1 MRKGLVKKFWIF
13 MVSLLMIIGN
23 MQSFVFAEGESNL
36 KGYANV
42 TKVEYKDS
50 TGVWHDITDTS
61 GTAIKNNTELR
72 FNGDFGISNIDHKNE
87 DATLDIDLGAIN
99 VTVNNYERSPIKPG
113 SGWTSEYEI
122 KNNHL
127 IIYLTAKDRLQSD
140 IEGDFEINGK
150 VTITD
155 STIQDG
161 QSVPIKL
168 DGKTITITYDNPP
181 TTSVLSAN
189 KMLEGGVYKGT
200 DGNYYQ
206 NYKIELK
213 AEGGNVTITSF
224 NDTLG
229 SSLSYS
235 GPVVIKNA
243 DGTVST
249 YNSIQE
255 IPATEL
261 AKDTSMTISYTAK
274 LNKTENELF
283 NNNYYDGTYT
293 NRFNAGYTNNRDEE
307 KNTGDREVTVT
318 VNKPTVNKSGV
329 YDSAHN
335 SIIWTIVIDIQ
346 SYKDL
351 VDGDV
356 HSLASYL
363 SEAGITDTAGEGL
376 ENVVLTSDIFIADGN
391 GKFTATYTTPIK
403 EGVDI
408 SNGKTFTND
417 VTVNFKDNVVS
428 NTGTVTIGPTK
439 EYIQKTFDSVDPL
452 TGIFTWK
459 VSVKLEE
466 GMKEVSLLDQPD
478 NTTQNPKAYRI
489 LLGDTVL
496 YENGQMTE
504 AASGIMSRIDQYYN
518 VEMFFDQSYVDSYP
532 GETLVFTYQ
541 TQLNQSGLENGREY
555 TNTAQ
560 LNYTYGTDK
569 NSQSSSAKYKYESL
583 ITKRATGQN
592 EWDNTSGGN
601 ALKYTIT
608 VDLKDNSNYHVGSQL
623 VIKDTVNNGFVIDPN
638 NIQART
644 STWSHFYEDKP
655 DSYYGEVTYD
665 AEQQAFII
673 TISEALFNWEV
684 NGGKKELEII
694 YYAYP
699 SADTPIGN
707 TRLTIQNRAEGTIDG
722 NTIGTSVTNTDY
734 TLPEVLKKTAIQSSH
749 DGVFTHTFV
758 DWAVEVNPAGVKLNA
773 GQPMTAV
780 DTLGAN
786 SVLSYDLS
794 SIAVTNLRTGTPLE
808 AGTYTWSYNTATN
821 SVTFTLPDG
830 MPIKIAYKTNINASK
845 GTELNATNASNT
857 FVLYGSSHDK
867 ISDKTYDMGGEYRP
881 TMDISGSSA
890 QLTITKYDADNNQ
903 NVLAGAEFQLYR
915 VKYQDGVMHRMYT
928 TPIAL
933 DGRTTFT
940 TGTDGKVVIKG
951 SAANGLRLD
960 QIYEVVETKAPEGY
974 EVAPSTYIVF
984 KGNDFDEVQMPGAS
998 SSYAVQIQNSSV
1010 GYISIADTATTTPK
1024 GALTIEKA
1032 FKGINKPLYPD
1043 SVEFTVTKDD
1053 DTYSQ
1058 TVYAT
1063 KANDYQVT
1071 LSDLELGTYIVQEK
1085 TESASA
1091 KVEGYTFSTAYAVGK
1106 ESTQEVTFTG
1116 ASQQT
1121 VSVTNTYKS
1130 ETTEIPVRK
1139 EWSDSE
1145 TEHSGVQVALMNGN
1159 ATVATLTLNKGNA
1172 WAGTFTNLPKKDA
1185 SGNVITYTVKEITEV
1200 AGYTTSYTTE
1210 SDGTLVVTNTK
1221 TEHPTSSLTFTKT
1234 LAGATIS
1241 DDMKNAVTFTV
1252 SGPAI
1257 TGVKTVS
1264 LSQMTQDPTTGIY
1277 SYTIS
1282 DIPEDKFGQY
1292 TVTETNNGLNGST
1305 DYTCVTTMAVG
1316 GASTVTTSKTVTV
1329 NKETAGRVD
1338 ITNEYIQVEHPTSS
1352 LTFTKT
1358 LAGATISDDMKNAVT
1373 FTVSGPAITGVKTV
1387 SLSQMTQDPTTGI
1400 YSYTISDIPED
1411 KFGQYTVTETNNGL
1425 NGSTDYTCVT
1435 TMAVGGASTVTTSKT
1450 VTVNKETAGSVDI
1463 TNTYFK
1469 KVSVSKV
1476 DIIDN
1481 HEVEGAHIQIIDDQN
1496 KVVEEWDST
1505 SEAHVITKLTTGKKY
1520 ILRETTAPEGYLLT
1534 QDTYFELNADGT
1546 INKDKTTTPVSET
1559 GVLMVQDTAI
1569 SKVSCTVTK
1578 VWNDGG
1584 VADVT
1589 FPESIEVKL
1598 MANNKIAGTVQLK
1611 AENNWTYTWES
1622 LPKTNSKGDIIT
1634 YSVSEV
1640 QVNGFNS
1647 TVDSVVYETT
1657 GNGVI
1662 KLTNTYSEGKAVKIS
1677 KQDVGGKEIG
1687 GAQMTLKNENGDV
1700 ISNWTSV
1707 EGEDHTVTVKPGKYT
1722 LHEDSAPAGY
1732 VVASDVTFTVDAE
1745 GKVSVDG
1752 NPVSEVIMV
1761 DEYASHDVIISKVD
1775 AANNKE
1781 LAGAVLKVSDKEG
1794 NEVDKWTSED
1804 GKNHTVTVKPGT
1816 YTFTEVSAPKG
1827 YELAESITFNV
1838 DLNGKVTIDGKQVTA
1853 VVMKDAKKP
1862 TNVQTGVHT
1871 NVGGFGALGGFS
1883 IGMAFIVLFLRKKMD

>member
-1 MRKGLVKKFWIF
+1 
-13 MVSLLMIIGN
+13 
-23 MQSFVFAEGESNL
+23 
-36 KGYANV
+36 
-42 TKVEYKDS
+42 
-50 TGVWHDITDTS
+50 
-61 GTAIKNNTELR
+61 
-72 FNGDFGISNIDHKNE
+72 
-87 DATLDIDLGAIN
+87 
-99 VTVNNYERSPIKPG
+99 
-113 SGWTSEYEI
+113 
-122 KNNHL
+122 
-127 IIYLTAKDRLQSD
+127 
-140 IEGDFEINGK
+140 
-150 VTITD
+150 
-155 STIQDG
+155 
-161 QSVPIKL
+161 
-168 DGKTITITYDNPP
+168 
-181 TTSVLSAN
+181 
-189 KMLEGGVYKGT
+189 
-200 DGNYYQ
+200 
-206 NYKIELK
+206 
-213 AEGGNVTITSF
+213 
-224 NDTLG
+224 
-229 SSLSYS
+229 
-235 GPVVIKNA
+235 
-243 DGTVST
+243 
-249 YNSIQE
+249 
-255 IPATEL
+255 
-261 AKDTSMTISYTAK
+261 MTISYTAK

-283 NNNYYDGTYT
+283 KNNENYYDGTYT
-293 NRFNAGYTNNRDEE
+293 NHFNAGYTNNRDEE
-307 KNTGDREVTVT
+307 KNTGDRSVTVT
-318 VNKPTVNKSGV
+318 VNKPTVNKSGE
-329 YDSAHN
+329 YDSATN
-335 SIIWTIVIDIQ
+335 SIIWTIDIDIN

-351 VDGDV
+351 VNGDIR
-356 HSLASYL
+356 SLASYL

-376 ENVVLTSDIFIADGN
+376 ENVVLTSDNFVADGN
-391 GKFTATYTTPIK
+391 GKFTAKYTTPIK

-417 VTVNFKDNVVS
+417 VTVNFKDNSVPAH
-428 NTGTVTIGPTK
+428 GTATVGPAK
-439 EYIQKTFDSVDPL
+439 EFVKKTFDSVDPVS
-452 TGIFTWK
+452 GIFTWN
-459 VSVKLEE
+459 VSVKLEN
-466 GMKEVSLLDQPD
+466 GMTEVSLKDFPD
-478 NTTQNPKAYRI
+478 NNTQDPKAYKI
-489 LLGDTVL
+489 LLGSTVL

-518 VEMFFDQSYVDSYP
+518 VEMFFEQSYVNSHV

-541 TQLNQSGLENGREY
+541 TKLNQSGLENGREY
-555 TNTAQ
+555 TNTAN
-560 LNYTYGTDK
+560 LNYTYGGDK
-569 NSQSSSAKYKYESL
+569 NSQSSTAKYKYESL
-583 ITKRATGQN
+583 ITKKATGQN
-592 EWDNTSGGN
+592 EGDNASGGN

-608 VDLKDNSNYHVGSQL
+608 VDLKDNSKYHAGSQL

-644 STWSHFYEDKP
+644 STWSHFYADKQ

-665 AEQQAFII
+665 ADQQAFVI
-673 TISEALFNWEV
+673 TISKALFNWEG
-684 NGGKKELEII
+684 NNGKKELEII

-699 SADTPIGN
+699 STGTPTDT

-722 NTIGTSVTNTDY
+722 NTIGTSITNTDY

-749 DGVFTHTFV
+749 DGVFTYPFV
-758 DWAVEVNPAGVKLNA
+758 DWAVEVNPAGIKLNN
-773 GQPMTAV
+773 GQSMTAV
-780 DTLGAN
+780 DTLGIN

-794 SIAVTNLRTGTPLE
+794 SISVTNLRTGTPLE
-808 AGTYTWSYNTATN
+808 AGTYTWSYDTATN

-845 GTELNATNASNT
+845 GSELNARNASNT
-857 FVLYGSSHDK
+857 FVLYGSSNDT
-867 ISDKTYDMGGEYRP
+867 ISDKTYNMGGEYRP

-903 NVLAGAEFQLYR
+903 NVLSGAEFQLYR
-915 VKYQDGVMHRMYT
+915 VKYQDDAMHRMYT

-974 EVAPSTYIVF
+974 QVAPSTYIVF
-984 KGNDFDEVQMPGAS
+984 KGNDFDEVKMPDAGS
-998 SSYAVQIQNSSV
+998 KYAVQIQNSSV
-1010 GYISIADTATTTPK
+1010 GYISIADKATTTPK
-1024 GALTIEKA
+1024 GTLTVEKT

-1043 SVEFTVTKDD
+1043 SVGFTVRKDD
-1053 DTYSQ
+1053 GTYSQ

-1116 ASQQT
+1116 SSQQT

-1139 EWSDSE
+1139 EWRDSE
-1145 TEHSGVQVALMNGN
+1145 AEHLGVQVALMNGN
-1159 ATVATLTLNKGNA
+1159 ATVATLTLNKDNA
-1172 WAGTFTNLPKKDA
+1172 WRGTFTNLPKKDA
-1185 SGNVITYTVKEITEV
+1185 NGNDITYTVKEVTEV
-1200 AGYTTSYTTE
+1200 AGYTPSYTKD
-1210 SDGTLVVTNTK
+1210 SDGTWVVTNTK
-1221 TEHPTSSLTFTKT
+1221 EEHPTSSLTFTKT
-1234 LAGATIS
+1234 FAGATIS
-1241 DDMKNAVTFTV
+1241 ADMKKDVTFTV

-1257 TGVKTVS
+1257 TGVKNVS

-1277 SYTIS
+1277 SYTIA
-1282 DIPEDKFGQY
+1282 DIPEGKFGTY
-1292 TVTETNNGLNGST
+1292 TVTETNNGLDGNT

-1316 GASTVTTSKTVTV
+1316 GTSTATTSQEVTV
-1329 NKETAGRVD
+1329 NKEAAGR
-1338 ITNEYIQVEHPTSS
+1338 
-1352 LTFTKT
+1352 
-1358 LAGATISDDMKNAVT
+1358 
-1373 FTVSGPAITGVKTV
+1373 
-1387 SLSQMTQDPTTGI
+1387 
-1400 YSYTISDIPED
+1400 
-1411 KFGQYTVTETNNGL
+1411 
-1425 NGSTDYTCVT
+1425 
-1435 TMAVGGASTVTTSKT
+1435 
-1450 VTVNKETAGSVDI
+1450 VDI

-1476 DIIDN
+1476 DILDN
-1481 HEVEGAHIQIIDDQN
+1481 HEIEGAHIQIIDDQN

-1505 SEAHVITKLTTGKKY
+1505 GEAHVVTRLTTGKKY

-1534 QDTYFELNADGT
+1534 QDTHFELNADGT
-1546 INKDKTTTPVSET
+1546 INTGETTTPVSET
-1559 GVLMVQDTAI
+1559 GVLLVQDTAV
-1569 SKVSCTVTK
+1569 SKVSYTVTK

-1598 MANNKIAGTVQLK
+1598 LANNKIAGTVQLN

-1622 LPKTNSKGDIIT
+1622 LPKTNSNGDVIT

-1640 QVNGFNS
+1640 HVDGFNS
-1647 TVDSVVYETT
+1647 TVNPVVDETT

-1662 KLTNTYSEGKAVKIS
+1662 TLTNTYSEGKAVKIS

-1752 NPVSEVIMV
+1752 NPVSEVVMV
-1761 DEYASHDVIISKVD
+1761 DEYASHDVVISKVD

-1781 LAGAVLKVSDKEG
+1781 LAGAVLKVTDKEG